1 MNMKSGF
8 YLVFCLFAFIALSP
22 AQSSSSQDDQ
32 PNIVP
37 RNSPRDA
44 PSKKRT
50 ARPPATTQ
58 DKPADN
64 QDQPN
69 QSQGQSQ
76 NQTQGE
82 SSSQPS
88 QPANS
93 GNGESSSRDSQVDFK
108 NQPQPK
114 VTRSEPDAQT
124 FDFDPHKAAKDVEIG
139 RFYFSRKNYRAA
151 LDRCRE
157 ALLYKPNDA
166 EATYGMAQTLERLD
180 LPDQAYQEY
189 GKYLEVLPEGPFA
202 KDSKIAIERIKP
214 LLHASKSEPEKRA
227 ADDLATGELLL
238 ARNDCDGAGCSD
250 WMKRG
255 SITKNISNFSQTENT
270 LLRRKKPSA
279 TSTGYWASKFIS
291 SSPYMWSTGTPAC
304 VCIFKENP
312 GHADRM
318 SGRLYSL

>member
-50 ARPPATTQ
+50 TRPPVPAQ

-82 SSSQPS
+82 SSSQP
-88 QPANS
+88 ANS
-93 GNGESSSRDSQVDFK
+93 GNGESSSRDSQVDFN

-114 VTRSEPDAQT
+114 VTRSEPDAQN

-151 LDRCRE
+151 LDRFRE

-180 LPDQAYQEY
+180 LPDQAYQQY

-202 KDSKIAIERIKP
+202 KDSKIALDRIKP

-238 ARNDCDGAGCSD
+238 ARNDFDGAREHFEDALRQSPENALAYLRLAESMRGLQRLDEARLDYKKYLELQPNGKYVIEAKKAISD
-250 WMKRG
+250 IDWILGK
-255 SITKNISNFSQTENT
+255 
-270 LLRRKKPSA
+270 
-279 TSTGYWASKFIS
+279 
-291 SSPYMWSTGTPAC
+291 
-304 VCIFKENP
+304 
-312 GHADRM
+312 
-318 SGRLYSL
+318 

>member
-114 VTRSEPDAQT
+114 VTRSEPDAQN

-151 LDRCRE
+151 LDRFRE

-238 ARNDCDGAGCSD
+238 ARNDFDGAREHFEDALRQSPENALAYLRLAESLRGLQRLDEARLDYKKYLELQPNGKYVIEAKKAISD
-250 WMKRG
+250 IDWILGK
-255 SITKNISNFSQTENT
+255 
-270 LLRRKKPSA
+270 
-279 TSTGYWASKFIS
+279 
-291 SSPYMWSTGTPAC
+291 
-304 VCIFKENP
+304 
-312 GHADRM
+312 
-318 SGRLYSL
+318 

>member
-1 MNMKSGF
+1 MKSGF
-8 YLVFCLFAFIALSP
+8 YLVFCLFAFITLSP

-50 ARPPATTQ
+50 TRPTAPTEN
-58 DKPADN
+58 KPADN

-69 QSQGQSQ
+69 QSQRQTQ

-82 SSSQPS
+82 SSSQPV
-88 QPANS
+88 NS
-93 GNGESSSRDSQVDFK
+93 GNGESSSRDSQVDFN
-108 NQPQPK
+108 NQPQPTA
-114 VTRSEPDAQT
+114 TRSEPDAQN

-151 LDRCRE
+151 LDRFRE

-238 ARNDCDGAGCSD
+238 ARNDFDGAREHFEDALRQSPENALAYLRLAESLRGLQRLDEARFGYKKYIELQPNGKYAAEAKKAISD
-250 WMKRG
+250 IDWILGK
-255 SITKNISNFSQTENT
+255 
-270 LLRRKKPSA
+270 
-279 TSTGYWASKFIS
+279 
-291 SSPYMWSTGTPAC
+291 
-304 VCIFKENP
+304 
-312 GHADRM
+312 
-318 SGRLYSL
+318 